1 MRRTNTF
8 ALSPSLEQDERLHE
22 LADGCA
28 RLWNEISYRR
38 RQSIFNADKVNWNTK
53 DLYDRYKCIIG
64 SATAQ
69 QIERKNSEA
78 WRSFFAL
85 LELKKKG
92 KLPPRIQ
99 RVSPPGYWKHRS
111 TGKRKQLILIRCD
124 CYTIEGSIL
133 KLPKKLEVNWR
144 GKPKWN
150 DRTRQGL
157 LTLLYD
163 SIRRK
168 WYARQIVEVDPPHQ
182 PLSNKRAFVDLGV
195 LELLDVVIEGD
206 RRSIAYSGRPA
217 LSDWWYLSRRIDRLK
232 SIAKR
237 TNGRKTTKQIRSLFR
252 KRKLRFRQYVN
263 TIVRKAIERL
273 WREGVSEIVVGD
285 LTGIRDN
292 ATFGK
297 KSDSMIH
304 NFWSHRFLLER
315 LQCVAQEY
323 GIKVTMID
331 ERGTSSVCP
340 WCGDTSVTKRGRLLK
355 CRSCGIEAHR
365 DTVGAINIGVVFG
378 GRVNGVLAHPL
389 EVTA

>member
-8 ALSPSLEQDERLHE
+8 ALSPSLEQDARLHE

-38 RQSIFNADKVNWNTK
+38 RQSLFKTGKVDWNTRA
-53 DLYDRYKCIIG
+53 LYDWYKGIIG

-69 QIERKNSEA
+69 QIERKNSES

-92 KLPPRIQ
+92 KLPPHIKK
-99 RVSPPGYWKHRS
+99 VNPPRYWKDRS

-124 CYTIEGSIL
+124 CYTIEGSTL
-133 KLPKKLEVNWR
+133 KLPNKLEVDWK

-150 DRTRQGL
+150 DWTRQGL

-163 SIRRK
+163 PIRRK
-168 WYARQIVEVDPPHQ
+168 WYARQTVEVDPPHQ

-195 LELLDVVIEGD
+195 LELLDVVIEGE
-206 RRSIAYSGRPA
+206 RRSVAYSGRPA
-217 LSDWWYLSRRIDRLK
+217 LSDWWYLSHRIDRLK
-232 SIAKR
+232 SIAKK
-237 TNGRKTTKQIRSLFR
+237 TNGRKTTKRIRSLFR

-263 TIVRKAIERL
+263 TIVRRAVERL
-273 WREGVSEIVVGD
+273 WQEGVCEIVTGD
-285 LTGIRDN
+285 LTGIRDD
-292 ATFGK
+292 ARFSK
-297 KSDSMIH
+297 RSDSMIH

-323 GIKVTMID
+323 GIKVTTID

-340 WCGDTSVTKRGRLLK
+340 WCGGTSLTKRGRLLK
-355 CRSCGIEAHR
+355 CGTCGIEAHR

-378 GRVNGVLAHPL
+378 CAMNSIG
-389 EVTA
+389 

>member
-1 MRRTNTF
+1 MRRTNAF

-38 RQSIFNADKVNWNTK
+38 RQSLFNTGKVDWNTK
-53 DLYDRYKCIIG
+53 DQYDRYKCIVG

-69 QIERKNSEA
+69 QIDRKNSEA

-85 LELKKKG
+85 LELEKKG
-92 KLPPRIQ
+92 KLPSNIK
-99 RVSPPGYWKHRS
+99 RVSPPGYWKDRS

-124 CYTIEGSIL
+124 CYTIGGSTL
-133 KLPKKLEVNWR
+133 KLPNKLEVEWKGR
-144 GKPKWN
+144 PKW
-150 DRTRQGL
+150 DDWKRQGL
-157 LTLLYD
+157 LSLLYNP
-163 SIRRK
+163 IRRK
-168 WYARQIVEVDPPHQ
+168 WYVRQTVEVDPPHQ

-206 RRSIAYSGRPA
+206 RRSVAYSGRPA
-217 LSDWWYLSRRIDRLK
+217 LADWWYLSRRIDRLK

-237 TNGRKTTKQIRSLFR
+237 TNGRKTTKRISSLFR

-263 TIVRKAIERL
+263 TIVRRAIERL
-273 WREGVSEIVVGD
+273 WQEGVSEIVAGD
-285 LTGIRDN
+285 LSGIRDN
-292 ATFGK
+292 ARFSK
-297 KSDSMIH
+297 KADSMIH
-304 NFWSHRFLLER
+304 NFWSHSFLLER
-315 LQCVAQEY
+315 LQCVAQEH
-323 GIKVTMID
+323 GIKVTTID

-340 WCGDTSVTKRGRLLK
+340 WCGGTSVTKRGRLLK